1 MKKQKQQKVPD
12 KMTREDLLGFGS
24 EVFSL
29 NQAEYVSK
37 KIIDE
42 ILFHTFET
50 IRIHNVKQMDIDYS
64 VFRNFINLQMI
75 VNLGLIKS
83 EKEIELIKKNDFVF
97 DVNPCKIDAWA
108 SGRAKIITSTQ
119 PKEQMAPSAP
129 RSDKNNESSK
139 TKKKEKDKDKLDN
152 TAYKNRKN
160 IDQKKIVKEPP
171 PKELPMDY
179 IRPIEEKKETKTF
192 NYDEMK
198 LKGYRAYFQEKQI
211 ETLKRKQL
219 EKEQAERA
227 KEEEKKLKQ
236 VKDLMNAGKLVSWD
250 ATGTFL
256 PIKSLKE
263 TELKNPPQ
271 PRQKILDTKTVY
283 DQDNIFDLDEE
294 GNPKKKK
301 ILEISKDKIQTIP
314 KIENYYQP
322 NPLVSHNIQQGV
334 TLEFYGHK
342 KSGGKYDVGGG
353 RLTMDQYHQ
362 LLEQIKPYEN
372 AQIEERAEESD
383 NEEEPDKKGEKEG
396 GEEGENK
403 DKKSEK
409 SPGKKKKGM
418 SGSKK
423 LYFLFRD
430 EIKEVEDNK
439 RKKKN
444 QENIIKKKK
453 KVEEKKEKIKIDKIE
468 LKNFNFKEIKNTQD
482 KSIYNE
488 LKEKLDEGYQ
498 DFYNEKKTLI
508 RMPQELHLRDE
519 VNKRTRERRIVQEAG
534 STLFN
539 QQLPNT
545 IKRTLTKIKEENE
558 QQDEIRKTKTIL
570 PPISS
575 RPKSSYIANK
585 NKKKENEKVKESE
598 KEKEKEEV
606 KEKEK
611 I

>member
-1 MKKQKQQKVPD
+1 MKKEKSKKVAE
-12 KMTREDLLGFGS
+12 KMTREDLLGFSS

-64 VFRNFINLQMI
+64 VYRNFINLQMI

-83 EKEIELIKKNDFVF
+83 EKEIEIIKKNDFVF

-119 PKEQMAPSAP
+119 PKEQMVPSAP
-129 RSDKNNESSK
+129 RPDKTNESSK
-139 TKKKEKDKDKLDN
+139 AKKKEKDKDRLETTNRNK
-152 TAYKNRKN
+152 KNV
-160 IDQKKIVKEPP
+160 DSKKVAKEPP
-171 PKELPMDY
+171 PKELPMDD

-256 PIKSLKE
+256 PIKSLKD

-271 PRQKILDTKTVY
+271 PRQKILDNKIVY

-301 ILEISKDKIQTIP
+301 ILEISKDKIPTIP

-362 LLEQIKPYEN
+362 LLEQINPYEN
-372 AQIEERAEESD
+372 AQIEERGDESYDEEESI
-383 NEEEPDKKGEKEG
+383 KKAEKEE
-396 GEEGENK
+396 GEEGDK

-409 SPGKKKKGM
+409 TPGKKKKGM

-423 LYFLFRD
+423 LYYLFRD
-430 EIKEVEDNK
+430 EIKAEEENK
-439 RKKKN
+439 LRKKN
-444 QENIIKKKK
+444 QENIIKKKKK

-498 DFYNEKKTLI
+498 DFYNEKKILI
-508 RMPQELHLRDE
+508 RMPQEPHLRDE
-519 VNKRTRERRIVQEAG
+519 LSKRTREKRIIQEES
-534 STLFN
+534 STFN

-558 QQDEIRKTKTIL
+558 QNEEIRKTKTIL

-575 RPKSSYIANK
+575 RPKSSYITNK
-585 NKKKENEKVKESE
+585 NKKKEIEKDKEKEKDKGKE
-598 KEKEKEEV
+598 KEKEK
-606 KEKEK
+606 K
-611 I
+611 

>member
-1 MKKQKQQKVPD
+1 MKKEKSKKIHE
-12 KMTREDLLGFGS
+12 KMTREDLLGFS
-24 EVFSL
+24 LDVFSL

-64 VFRNFINLQMI
+64 VYRNFINLEMI

-83 EKEIELIKKNDFVF
+83 EKEIELIKNNDFIF

-119 PKEQMAPSAP
+119 PKEQIIPSVP
-129 RSDKNNESSK
+129 RPDKNNESSK
-139 TKKKEKDKDKLDN
+139 AKKKDKDKTKLENN
-152 TAYKNRKN
+152 TITRNRNIINTKN
-160 IDQKKIVKEPP
+160 IIVKEQP
-171 PKELPMDY
+171 PKELPMDD
-179 IRPIEEKKETKTF
+179 IRPIEEKKETKSF

-250 ATGTFL
+250 ANGTFL
-256 PIKSLKE
+256 PIKSLKD

-271 PRQKILDTKTVY
+271 PRQKIMDNKTIY

-301 ILEISKDKIQTIP
+301 ILEISKDKIPTIP

-334 TLEFYGHK
+334 VLEFYGHK

-353 RLTMDQYHQ
+353 RLTMEQYHQ
-362 LLEQIKPYEN
+362 LLDQINPYEN
-372 AQIEERAEESD
+372 AQIEERADESSEKEVSEKKEEK
-383 NEEEPDKKGEKEG
+383 EEEEVGENGEKKG
-396 GEEGENK
+396 
-403 DKKSEK
+403 DKTS
-409 SPGKKKKGM
+409 SKKKKGM

-430 EIKEVEDNK
+430 EIKAVEDHK
-439 RKKKN
+439 KKKKN

-453 KVEEKKEKIKIDKIE
+453 KPEEKKSKAQIDKIE

-482 KSIYNE
+482 KTIYNE

-498 DFYNEKKTLI
+498 DYYNEKKNLI
-508 RMPQELHLRDE
+508 RMPADLHLKDE
-519 VNKRTRERRIVQEAG
+519 INRRTREKRIIIDG
-534 STLFN
+534 SSTIN

-545 IKRTLTKIKEENE
+545 IRRTLTKIKEEIDQNE
-558 QQDEIRKTKTIL
+558 EIRKTKTVL
-570 PPISS
+570 PPIMSA
-575 RPKSSYIANK
+575 RPKSSYITNKNK
-585 NKKKENEKVKESE
+585 NKKKEIETEKQ
-598 KEKEKEEV
+598 
-606 KEKEK
+606 
-611 I
+611 

>member
-1 MKKQKQQKVPD
+1 MKKQKTKKIAE
-12 KMTREDLLGFGS
+12 KMTRQDLLGFSS

-64 VFRNFINLQMI
+64 VYRNFINLQMI

-83 EKEIELIKKNDFVF
+83 EKEIEIIKKNDFVF

-119 PKEQMAPSAP
+119 PKEQMVPSAP
-129 RSDKNNESSK
+129 RPEKINESSK
-139 TKKKEKDKDKLDN
+139 AKKKEKDKDRLDTTYRN
-152 TAYKNRKN
+152 KKNV
-160 IDQKKIVKEPP
+160 DQKKVVKEPP
-171 PKELPMDY
+171 PKELPLDD

-192 NYDEMK
+192 DYDEMK

-256 PIKSLKE
+256 PIKSLKD

-301 ILEISKDKIQTIP
+301 ILEISKDKIPTIP

-362 LLEQIKPYEN
+362 LLEQINPYEN
-372 AQIEERAEESD
+372 AQIEERGDESYDAEESI
-383 NEEEPDKKGEKEG
+383 KRGEKEE
-396 GEEGENK
+396 GEEEGDK
-403 DKKSEK
+403 DQDKKSEK
-409 SPGKKKKGM
+409 TPGKKKKGM

-423 LYFLFRD
+423 LYYLFRD
-430 EIKEVEDNK
+430 EIKAEEENK
-439 RKKKN
+439 MRKKN

-453 KVEEKKEKIKIDKIE
+453 KKLEEKKEKIKIDKIE

-488 LKEKLDEGYQ
+488 LKEKLDDGYQ
-498 DFYNEKKTLI
+498 DFYNEKKILI
-508 RMPQELHLRDE
+508 RMPEEPHLRDE
-519 VNKRTRERRIVQEAG
+519 VNKRTREKRIIQEG
-534 STLFN
+534 SSTFN

-558 QQDEIRKTKTIL
+558 QNEEIRKTKTIL

-575 RPKSSYIANK
+575 RPKSSYITNK
-585 NKKKENEKVKESE
+585 NKKKEIEKDKE
-598 KEKEKEEV
+598 KEKEKE
-606 KEKEK
+606 KK
-611 I
+611 